1 MFFRVKSV
9 GSYQY
14 LQIVHSVR
22 QGEKVRQQV
31 FGTLGRLD
39 ELKASGRLE
48 ALIRSGLRH
57 CENFAVIDAHA
68 AGGTEPVTVLRIGPD
83 LVFGRLWKECGIQ
96 EVIQSLL
103 EARRYDFD
111 VERAVYLTVLHRL
124 FASGS
129 DRAAE
134 RWREDYLIPGT
145 EALELHHL
153 YRAMA
158 FLGQEIESK
167 GPKTLGTPRCL
178 KDLIEEELFENRRDL
193 FTEVD
198 LVFFDTT
205 SLYFEGRGGESIGK
219 RGHNK
224 DHRPDLYQMVVGM
237 ALDVEGRPI
246 CCEMW
251 PGNTADVKT
260 LIPVVKRMRERFR
273 LREIT
278 VVADRGMV
286 SQATL
291 EAFEK
296 SDPPVRYIIGVRMRR
311 QKEVNTSVLGSR
323 ARWFE
328 SVPERSNAKDPAP
341 LKVKEVWVKE
351 RRYIVC
357 LNEEERRKDAHDREA
372 IVAHLK
378 EQLHRGDKSLVGNK
392 GYRRYLK
399 VEGSGHFVIDEK
411 QVKAEERYDGIW
423 VLRTNTVYN
432 TETVAHVYKALWTVE
447 DIIRTS
453 KSILETRPIY
463 HKRDATIRGHVFCSF
478 LALLLKQ
485 ELESRMTRIDLEW
498 EWKEVI
504 RGLDALQQV
513 EANFQDRRFLFR
525 SQLTAHASQAV
536 RATGVAIPP
545 TLRELQ

>member
-1 MFFRVKSV
+1 MFFRVKSA

-22 QGEKVRQQV
+22 HGEKVRQQV

-48 ALIRSGLRH
+48 ALMRSGLRH

-68 AGGTEPVTVLRIGPD
+68 AGETQAVTVERIGPD
-83 LVFGRLWKECGIQ
+83 LVFGRLWKECGIE

-103 EARRYDFD
+103 QARRYDFD
-111 VERAVYLTVLHRL
+111 VERAIYLTVLHRL
-124 FASGS
+124 FAGGS

-145 EALELHHL
+145 ETLELHHL

-158 FLGQEIESK
+158 FLGQEIEPTGK
-167 GPKTLGTPRCL
+167 KTLGSPRCL
-178 KDLIEEELFENRRDL
+178 KDLIEEELFERRRDL

-205 SLYFEGRGGESIGK
+205 SLYFEGSGGESIGK

-260 LIPVVKRMRERFR
+260 LIPIVKRMRERFR

-296 SDPPVRYIIGVRMRR
+296 SDPPVRYIVGVRMRR

-351 RRYIVC
+351 RRYVVC

-378 EQLHRGDKSLVGNK
+378 EQLRNGDKSLVGNK

-423 VLRTNTVYN
+423 VLRTNTVYD
-432 TETVAHVYKALWTVE
+432 TETVAHVYKALWAVE
-447 DIIRTS
+447 DIFRTS

-463 HKRDATIRGHVFCSF
+463 HKRDETIRGHVFCSF
-478 LALLLKQ
+478 LALVLKQ
-485 ELESRMTRIDLEW
+485 ELESRIKQAGLQW

-513 EANFQDRRFLFR
+513 EANFQGRRFLLR
-525 SQLTAHASQAV
+525 SQLTADASQAL

>member
-1 MFFRVKSV
+1 MFFRVKSA
-9 GSYQY
+9 GSHQY

-22 QGEKVRQQV
+22 QGKKVRQQV

-39 ELKASGRLE
+39 ELKASGQLE
-48 ALIRSGLRH
+48 ALMRSGLRH
-57 CENFAVIDAHA
+57 CENLALIDAHA
-68 AGGTEPVTVLRIGPD
+68 AGGTEAVRVLRIGPE
-83 LVFGRLWKECGIQ
+83 LVFGRLWKESGIQ
-96 EVIQSLL
+96 EVVQALL
-103 EARRYDFD
+103 AARHYEFD

-124 FASGS
+124 FAGGS

-134 RWREDYLIPGT
+134 RWREDYLIPET
-145 EALELHHL
+145 EALNLHHL

-158 FLGQEIESK
+158 FLGAEIQPK
-167 GPKTLGTPRCL
+167 GQKTLGTPRCL
-178 KDLIEEELFENRRDL
+178 KDLIEEELFERRRDL
-193 FTEVD
+193 FSEVD

-205 SLYFEGRGGESIGK
+205 SLYFEGQGGQAIGK
-219 RGHNK
+219 RGHSK
-224 DHRPDLYQMVVGM
+224 DHRPDLCQMVVGM

-260 LIPVVKRMRERFR
+260 LLPVVRRLKERFR

-291 EAFEK
+291 EAFEQ
-296 SDPPVRYIIGVRMRR
+296 SDPPVRYILGVRMRR
-311 QKEVNTSVLGSR
+311 QKEVSTAVLGSR

-328 SVPERSNAKDPAP
+328 SVPERSHAKDPAP
-341 LKVKEVWVKE
+341 LKVKQVWVKE

-357 LNEEERRKDAHDREA
+357 FNEEERRKDAHDREA
-372 IVAHLK
+372 IIAHLK
-378 EQLHRGDKSLVGNK
+378 EQLRQGDKSLVGNK

-399 VEGSGHFVIDEK
+399 VEGSGHFTIDEK
-411 QVKAEERYDGIW
+411 QVNAEQRYDGIW
-423 VLRTNTVYN
+423 VLRTNTDYN
-432 TETVAHVYKALWTVE
+432 AETVAHVYKALWTVE
-447 DIIRTS
+447 DIFRTT

-463 HKRDATIRGHVFCSF
+463 HKRDETIRGHVFCSF
-478 LALLLKQ
+478 LALLLKR
-485 ELESRMTRIDLEW
+485 ELESRLKQAALEW

-513 EANFQDRRFLFR
+513 EANFQGRRFLLR
-525 SQLTAHASQAV
+525 SQLMADASQAV
-536 RATGVAIPP
+536 RAAGVALPP
-545 TLRELQ
+545 TLREVQ

>member
-1 MFFRVKSV
+1 MFFRVKSA

-14 LQIVHSVR
+14 LQIVHSIR

-48 ALIRSGLRH
+48 ALMRSGLRH
-57 CENFAVIDAHA
+57 CENFTVIDAHA
-68 AGGTEPVTVLRIGPD
+68 AGETQPVTVLRIGPE
-83 LVFGRLWKECGIQ
+83 LVFGRLWKESGIQ
-96 EVIQSLL
+96 EVVQSLL
-103 EARRYDFD
+103 EARRYEFD
-111 VERAVYLTVLHRL
+111 VERAIYLTVLHRL

-145 EALELHHL
+145 EALNLHHL

-158 FLGQEIESK
+158 FLGQEIEPM
-167 GPKTLGTPRCL
+167 GQKTLGTPRCL
-178 KDLIEEELFENRRDL
+178 KDLIEEELFERRRDL

-205 SLYFEGRGGESIGK
+205 SLYFEGGGGESIGQ

-260 LIPVVKRMRERFR
+260 LLPVVKRMRERFR

-278 VVADRGMV
+278 VVADRGMI

-296 SDPPVRYIIGVRMRR
+296 SDPPVRYIVGVRMRQ
-311 QKEVNTSVLGSR
+311 QKEVNSSVLGSR

-328 SVPERSNAKDPAP
+328 SVPERSHAKDPAP

-378 EQLHRGDKSLVGNK
+378 EQLRRGDKSLVGNK

-411 QVKAEERYDGIW
+411 QVNAEQRYDGIW
-423 VLRTNTVYN
+423 VLRTNTDYN
-432 TETVAHVYKALWTVE
+432 VETVLTSTKHSGPS
-447 DIIRTS
+447 RTFS
-453 KSILETRPIY
+453 ARPN
-463 HKRDATIRGHVFCSF
+463 RSLRPVPSTTSAMRPFEAMCFAVF
-478 LALLLKQ
+478 
-485 ELESRMTRIDLEW
+485 W
-498 EWKEVI
+498 
-504 RGLDALQQV
+504 
-513 EANFQDRRFLFR
+513 
-525 SQLTAHASQAV
+525 
-536 RATGVAIPP
+536 P
-545 TLRELQ
+545 